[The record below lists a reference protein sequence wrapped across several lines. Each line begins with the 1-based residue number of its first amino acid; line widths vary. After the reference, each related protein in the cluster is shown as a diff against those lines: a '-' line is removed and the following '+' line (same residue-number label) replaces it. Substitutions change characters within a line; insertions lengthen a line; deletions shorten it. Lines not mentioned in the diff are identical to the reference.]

1 MQSLTTCARLVARAL
16 SGTEAE
22 SFLYNSLIRL
32 SASSSIHQSPS
43 TNSSRHT
50 ISSSP
55 AVTRAVHLITA
66 TSGYSKYDDEEDES
80 KGHSQKQKKSSK
92 IQRSSLPNVFG
103 DDAYFIAKNRLGDF
117 LGVADGVGGWRE
129 YGIDPS
135 LFSSSLM
142 EACRSLI
149 DNKLIDLNPTTLTE
163 LLSRGYNQLLEDKQ
177 GLIGSSTACII
188 ALHREKSILHTANLG
203 DSGFVVIRKNVIIHR
218 SQEQQHYFNSPFQLS
233 IHPPIKETGLIADRP
248 DHASITT
255 FNVEENDCI
264 LIATDGLWDNVP
276 DSTIIEEIK
285 KMTEPTLDNLQK
297 IAHALAKRAVDNGN
311 DPKFYSPFAKSA
323 KKSLGINICGGKP
336 DDVTVL
342 LALVA
347 SK

>member
-32 SASSSIHQSPS
+32 STSSSIHQSPS

-117 LGVADGVGGWRE
+117 LGK
-129 YGIDPS
+129 
-135 LFSSSLM
+135 SS
-142 EACRSLI
+142 
-149 DNKLIDLNPTTLTE
+149 N
-163 LLSRGYNQLLEDKQ
+163 
-177 GLIGSSTACII
+177 
-188 ALHREKSILHTANLG
+188 
-203 DSGFVVIRKNVIIHR
+203 
-218 SQEQQHYFNSPFQLS
+218 
-233 IHPPIKETGLIADRP
+233 
-248 DHASITT
+248 
-255 FNVEENDCI
+255 
-264 LIATDGLWDNVP
+264 W
-276 DSTIIEEIK
+276 IIESSFVLKLLIRCCRRCWR
-285 KMTEPTLDNLQK
+285 
-297 IAHALAKRAVDNGN
+297 LARIRNRSIVILEFSHG
-311 DPKFYSPFAKSA
+311 SMSFA
-323 KKSLGINICGGKP
+323 NR
-336 DDVTVL
+336 
-342 LALVA
+342 
-347 SK
+347 